1 MARLNKVILTGH
13 LTADPELKQT
23 QSGVSVT
30 SFQIGVS
37 RKRIKADENPPSD
50 FFTIVA
56 WRGTAE
62 FITRFFKKGSA
73 INIVGELQTRSWDDQ
88 NGNKRYATE
97 IVAQE
102 VEFVERQSSNTTE
115 SNPEYTPQYTPQ
127 SYVSPNFENVNPD
140 DDLPF

>member
-1 MARLNKVILTGH
+1 MARLNKVILTGY
-13 LTADPELKQT
+13 LAADPELKQT

-62 FITRFFKKGSA
+62 FITRYFKKGSA
-73 INIVGELQTRSWDDQ
+73 INIVGELQTRSWEDQ

-97 IVAQE
+97 VVAQE
-102 VEFVERQSSNTTE
+102 AEFVERQNSNTTGGV
-115 SNPEYTPQYTPQ
+115 PEYTPQ

>member
-1 MARLNKVILTGH
+1 MARLNKVILTGY

-37 RKRIKADENPPSD
+37 RKRVKADENPPSD

-73 INIVGELQTRSWDDQ
+73 INIVGELRTRSWDDQ

-102 VEFVERQSSNTTE
+102 VEFVERQNSNTTE
-115 SNPEYTPQYTPQ
+115 SVPQYTPQ
-127 SYVSPNFENVNPD
+127 SYVSPNFEDVSPD